1 MDRYV
6 GKRLDGRYEIMS
18 VIGVGGM
25 AVVYKAR
32 DIVDDRV
39 VAVKILKDEYHNN
52 EEFRTRFRT
61 ECKAIAVLSHP
72 NIVKIYDVS
81 FGDRLEYI
89 VMEYVDGITLK
100 EYVQQQGRVRWSE
113 VVHFTLQILKAL
125 QHAHDKG
132 IIHRDIKSQNIMLM
146 RNGTIK
152 VMDFGIARFNNLEP
166 NGRAGEAIG
175 SVHYISPEQ
184 ARGEM
189 VDERSDIYS
198 VGIIMYEM
206 LSGRLPFDGDNT
218 VAIAI
223 KQMESQPA
231 SIREQNPTVPE
242 GLEEITMKAI
252 AKDKNSRY
260 QSAATMI
267 ADIEKFKSNPN
278 IRFNYKYFVDET
290 PTRFVSAAAAASAE
304 KQAEKPKM
312 QNQPTRPAPV
322 NQSKSADGRT
332 VQRTAQPVRQPA
344 RQPVRQP
351 AKQPVKAPARQPV
364 KQQPSR
370 QPQAGRPAG
379 KSDTK
384 GKKRYVYY
392 DDDEYDRP
400 KRRSILPLL
409 AAVLACFILFGTVCV
424 VYIDELTGIFTQDQK
439 TVEVPKLVGMLLRD
453 ANEKYSDS
461 LIISVMNEQFS
472 ADYPEGTILQQSR
485 TEGQKVAKLT
495 TIQVVV
501 SKGTKGEKVPDVYGQ
516 TENDART
523 AVSEAGFVVQ
533 LVGMGSNDVAEGC
546 VIKTEP
552 ERNTSFAEGQTV
564 IVFISTGPIKN
575 PMRVPNVIGLKE
587 NDAKALIEES
597 GLKYSKSIQK
607 DSDKPQG
614 EVIGVAPGE
623 GETVEKG
630 STVTLIISN
639 EYLIEKNVTIDIPL
653 PSKAKK
659 SVYFK
664 IYQDDQLI
672 EQTNAIDP
680 SDKTYSL
687 SISGSGEGAVRVT
700 ISAYQDSSYSEYI
713 LYYVNYTT
721 GKVRKTSSYNYVE
734 PKTPESE
741 DGQQENNE

>member
-32 DIVDDRV
+32 DIIDDRI

-52 EEFRTRFRT
+52 EEFRRRFKT

-89 VMEYVDGITLK
+89 VMEYVEGITLK
-100 EYVQQQGRVRWSE
+100 EYAQQQGKVRWSE

-166 NGRAGEAIG
+166 GRQVNGEAIG

-206 LSGRLPFDGDNT
+206 LSGRLPFDGENA
-218 VAIAI
+218 VSVAI
-223 KQMESQPA
+223 KQMESEPA
-231 SIREQNPTVPE
+231 SIREQNPSVPV

-252 AKDKNSRY
+252 GKDKTMRY
-260 QSAATMI
+260 QSAAMMI

-278 IRFNYKYFVDET
+278 IRFNYKVFVDET
-290 PTRFVSAAAAASAE
+290 PTRFVDTAATATAATAVAAE
-304 KQAEKPKM
+304 PRVQNTESNVVRRAANVERSKP
-312 QNQPTRPAPV
+312 A
-322 NQSKSADGRT
+322 
-332 VQRTAQPVRQPA
+332 
-344 RQPVRQP
+344 
-351 AKQPVKAPARQPV
+351 VK
-364 KQQPSR
+364 KNTGS
-370 QPQAGRPAG
+370 
-379 KSDTK
+379 TK
-384 GKKRYVYY
+384 RKYVYY

-409 AAVLACFILFGTVCV
+409 AGVLAAFILFGTVCV

-439 TVEVPKLVGMLLRD
+439 TVEVPKLVGMLLRE
-453 ANEKYSDS
+453 ANEKYNDS
-461 LIISVMNEQFS
+461 LIITVINEQFS
-472 ADYPEGTILQQSR
+472 TDYPEGTILQQSR
-485 TEGQKVAKLT
+485 SEGQKVAKLT

-501 SKGTKGEKVPDVYGQ
+501 SKGTKGETIPDVYGQ
-516 TENDART
+516 TETDART
-523 AVSEAGFVVQ
+523 AISDAGFVVQ
-533 LVGMGSNDVAEGC
+533 VISMGDNDVAEGC

-552 ERNTSFAEGQTV
+552 ERNTAFAEGEMV
-564 IVFISTGPIKN
+564 LVYVSTGPIEEPVK
-575 PMRVPNVIGLKE
+575 VPSVIGLSEK
-587 NDAKALIEES
+587 DAKALIEEA
-597 GLKYSKSIQK
+597 GLKYSNSLQK
-607 DSDKPQG
+607 DSDKPKG

-630 STVTLIISN
+630 STVTLIVSN
-639 EYLIEKNVTIDIPL
+639 EYLIEKTVEVDIPL
-653 PSKAKK
+653 PIKAKK
-659 SVYFK
+659 DVYLR
-664 IYQDDQLI
+664 IYQDDELI
-672 EQTNAIDP
+672 EQTSAIDP

-687 SISGSGEGAVRVT
+687 SISGAGEGAIRVT
-700 ISAYQDSSYSEYI
+700 ISAYQDDGFNEYI
-713 LYYVNYTT
+713 LYNVNYST
-721 GKVRKTSSYNYVE
+721 GKVKKTSSYNYVE
-734 PKTPESE
+734 PTAPESSEEITE
-741 DGQQENNE
+741 DEE